1 MSVDTLTVVP
11 QNSSSIPQF
20 NRALSVGTCS
30 PTTSAAVG
38 NAPLVNLV
46 YDYFSFTI
54 IRLAGRFDNSS
65 ITSFTLTPSG
75 GSTLTFNVNNF
86 NYYSGTNE
94 TQWGSTDS
102 YRNLVA
108 GTTYTIQFFSG
119 TTDMNTEGTT
129 LERRNPKDMNDF
141 YGATRNVP
149 PVSGL
154 FKLSWLKNAVKYD
167 HGSPMTSLQYT
178 HAPGGYAQATY
189 TGYSSLILPALNL
202 SGNLGSMTYTTVDD
216 IINYYQGATVKQIMQ
231 TTFPSSPSQVII
243 TFIMDQTAA
252 DTNSQWYKVSL
263 TPSGGGTEIAFY
275 REDLTYSRS
284 GSRHTWVKD
293 YGTPQLANGT
303 TNYSFELH
311 C

>member
-1 MSVDTLTVVP
+1 MSSSPLTVVV
-11 QNSSSIPQF
+11 QNFNSIPQF
-20 NRALSVGTCS
+20 NRAASVGTCS
-30 PTTSAAVG
+30 PTTTDAVG
-38 NAPLVNLV
+38 NAPLVDLV

-54 IRLAGRFDNSS
+54 IRFSGRFDNSS

-75 GSTLTFNVNNF
+75 GSTLTFNVNNY
-86 NYYSGTNE
+86 NYYSNDNS

-108 GTTYTIQFFSG
+108 GTTYTLRTYSG
-119 TTDMNTEGTT
+119 STNMNTEGVT

-149 PVSGL
+149 PVSGA

-167 HGSPMTSLQYT
+167 HGSAMISRQYT
-178 HAPGGYAQATY
+178 HAPGGTALATY
-189 TGYSSLILPALNL
+189 TGYSSLILPTLGL
-202 SGNLGSMTYTTVDD
+202 SGNLGEMTSTTVSG

-231 TTFPSSPSQVII
+231 TSFPSSPSQIII
-243 TFIMDQTAA
+243 TFIMDKTSAN
-252 DTNSQWYKVSL
+252 TNSQWYKVSL
-263 TPSGGGTEIAFY
+263 TPTGGGTEIAFY

-303 TNYSFELH
+303 TNYTFELH